1 MNANDAT
8 SPRSLPAS
16 AEAWLARL
24 HAPDC
29 GPSERA
35 AFERWRAQHPANA
48 QAYAQAERLHANAA
62 LLAGDPLLRAA
73 GLAAR
78 RRTAARRDRR
88 RLLTRLLPVA
98 AAASVLL
105 AFGLPY
111 LLRRS
116 PAENGGFS
124 RRYASAT
131 ELPRKLTLD
140 DGTLMILDADSTV
153 TTHFDAQ
160 RRLVTLERGRA
171 EFSVAHAA
179 APFEVHAG
187 GNVIRDTGTVFQVSK
202 ERDAVVVGLLDGS
215 VLVTHGAQTQ
225 ALSPAQQL
233 RIAADGSSAVVGAL
247 DTQAVLA
254 WGQGELVFRQRRL
267 DSLLLEMNRYSDTKL
282 LLGDQRLADLR
293 ISGSFHAG
301 DQQAL
306 VKALDAGWDL
316 RAVTTGNNELTLYPG
331 QATNAGGARH

>member
-8 SPRSLPAS
+8 SPRSLPTS

-29 GPSERA
+29 SPTERA
-35 AFERWRAQHPANA
+35 AFVRWRAQHPANA
-48 QAYAQAERLHANAA
+48 KAYAEVERLHDSVA

-78 RRTAARRDRR
+78 RRTAARRDQR
-88 RLLTRLLPVA
+88 RLLARLLPVA
-98 AAASVLL
+98 IAASVLL
-105 AFGLPY
+105 AFGVSY
-111 LLRRS
+111 LLRGAHVDS
-116 PAENGGFS
+116 SGYS

-131 ELPRKLTLD
+131 EPPRRLTLD
-140 DGTLMILDADSTV
+140 DGTVMVLDTDSTV
-153 TTHFDAQ
+153 TTHFDQQ

-171 EFSVAHAA
+171 EFSVAHAPP
-179 APFEVHAG
+179 PFEVRAG

-215 VLVTHGAQTQ
+215 VLVTHGQQTQ
-225 ALSPAQQL
+225 ALLPAQQL
-233 RIAADGSSAVVGAL
+233 RIAADGSSAVVGVL
-247 DTQAVLA
+247 DTQAAQA
-254 WGQGELVFRQRRL
+254 WGRGELVFRQRRL
-267 DSLLLEMNRYSDTKL
+267 DSLLEEMNRYSDIKL

-306 VKALDAGWDL
+306 VKALDAGWGL
-316 RAVTTGNNELTLYPG
+316 RAVTTGNHELTLYPG
-331 QATNAGGARH
+331 QASNAGGARH

>member
-1 MNANDAT
+1 MNANDAAA
-8 SPRSLPAS
+8 PRPFPAS

-24 HAPDC
+24 QAPDC
-29 GPSERA
+29 SPAERA

-48 QAYAQAERLHANAA
+48 QAYAHAERLHAGAA

-73 GLAAR
+73 SLAAR
-78 RRTAARRDRR
+78 RRTAARREQRQ
-88 RLLTRLLPVA
+88 LLVRLLPMA
-98 AAASVLL
+98 LAASVLL
-105 AFGLPY
+105 AFGLAY
-111 LLRRS
+111 LLRDAPVES
-116 PAENGGFS
+116 AGFS

-140 DGTLMILDADSTV
+140 DGTQMVLDADSTV
-153 TTHFDAQ
+153 TTHFDRQ

-171 EFSVAHAA
+171 EFSVAHAP

-215 VLVTHGAQTQ
+215 VEVTHGQQTQ

-233 RIAADGSSAVVGAL
+233 RIAADGSTAVVGAL
-247 DTQAVLA
+247 DTQAALA
-254 WGQGELVFRQRRL
+254 WGQGELVFRERRL
-267 DSLLLEMNRYSDTKL
+267 DSLLAEMNRYSDTKL
-282 LLGDQRLADLR
+282 VLGDQRLADLR

-306 VKALDAGWDL
+306 VKALDAGWGL
-316 RAVTTGNNELTLYPG
+316 RAVTTGNHELTLYPG
-331 QATNAGGARH
+331 QAGNGGGARH

>member
-1 MNANDAT
+1 MNANDA
-8 SPRSLPAS
+8 SAPRSFPAS

-24 HAPDC
+24 QAPDC
-29 GPSERA
+29 GPAERA

-48 QAYAQAERLHANAA
+48 QAYAEVERLHAGAA

-73 GLAAR
+73 SLAAR
-78 RRTAARRDRR
+78 RRTAARRDQRQ
-88 RLLTRLLPVA
+88 LLARLLPMA
-98 AAASVLL
+98 LAASVLL
-105 AFGLPY
+105 AFGASY
-111 LLRRS
+111 LLRDAHVER
-116 PAENGGFS
+116 AGFA
-124 RRYASAT
+124 RLYASAT

-140 DGTLMILDADSTV
+140 DGTQMVLDADSTV
-153 TTHFDAQ
+153 STHFDQQ
-160 RRLVTLERGRA
+160 RRMVTLERGRA
-171 EFSVAHAA
+171 EFSVAHAPS
-179 APFEVHAG
+179 PFEVHAG
-187 GNVIRDTGTVFQVSK
+187 GSVIRDTGTVFQVSK

-215 VLVTHGAQTQ
+215 VEVTHGQQTQ

-247 DTQAVLA
+247 DTQAALA

-267 DSLLLEMNRYSDTKL
+267 DSLLAEMNRYSNTKL

-306 VKALDAGWDL
+306 VKALDAGWGL

-331 QATNAGGARH
+331 QAANGGGARH

>member
-1 MNANDAT
+1 MNANQAD
-8 SPRSLPAS
+8 SPRDCPTS
-16 AEAWLARL
+16 AESWLARL

-29 GPSERA
+29 GPAERA
-35 AFERWRAQHPANA
+35 AFEHWRAQHPDHA

-73 GLAAR
+73 SLAAR
-78 RRTAARRDRR
+78 RRTAARRDQR
-88 RLLTRLLPVA
+88 RLLARLLPMAV
-98 AAASVLL
+98 AASVLL
-105 AFGLPY
+105 AFGVPY
-111 LLRRS
+111 LLRGTHVDH
-116 PAENGGFS
+116 GGFS

-131 ELPRKLTLD
+131 ELPRRLTLD
-140 DGTLMILDADSTV
+140 DGTQMILDADSTV

-171 EFSVAHAA
+171 EFAVAHAA

-202 ERDAVVVGLLDGS
+202 ERDVVVVGLLAGS
-215 VLVTHGAQTQ
+215 VEVTHGQQTQ

-247 DTQAVLA
+247 DTQAAQA
-254 WGQGELVFRQRRL
+254 WGQGELVFRERRL
-267 DSLLLEMNRYSDTKL
+267 DSLLAEMNRYSDTKL

-306 VKALDAGWDL
+306 VKALDAGWGL
-316 RAVTTGNNELTLYPG
+316 RAVTTGSHELTLYPG
-331 QATNAGGARH
+331 SPSNAGGARR